1 MSDRTSPRVAVRAM
15 ALLVGAAFKADAPRA
30 ALVLGLAPVVGAVA
44 AVTAVGLQRMVNSA
58 VEADLPGML
67 TAALILAGALVAGQL
82 AGTVAADLR
91 IRLQQR
97 VGLLLDQRIMAMTS
111 GLPHLDHHEYPPY
124 QDQLEL
130 LRSHRTSLGS
140 AFGALVENLRALVA
154 FGSTVAL
161 LMSVRPEFLLLLLLA
176 LPTVLAVRRG
186 ERATARAEE
195 TTVAPARLRQG
206 LFTTA
211 CSPGAAKELRVFG
224 LQEEIAA
231 RHRAL
236 WEQVD
241 RPRRQA
247 EVRTGMWTSV
257 GWLIFGAGFAGAL
270 YLVVTAALRGQ
281 ASPGDVVLTIALGGQ
296 LTGSVSGL
304 IQMLSWMQKTLRAM
318 GYYLW
323 LDDHARAR
331 IRPREAGAPAPAAGS
346 DLVLENVSFSYPD
359 AARPVLRDV
368 SLRLPAGRTVAVVG
382 ENGAGKTTLVKLLCR
397 LYDPTAGRITY
408 GGSDLADYDVQA
420 WRDRVT
426 ACFQDFCRLEFLL
439 QESAGIGDLPRID
452 DEPAVM
458 DALDRAGASALPGLL
473 PHGLRTQLGPAFP
486 GGTDLSGGQWQKVAL
501 TRSIM
506 RDAPI
511 LRVLD
516 EPAASL
522 DPASEY
528 EIFRRFQLAAGQTEN
543 GTITVFVSHRF
554 ATVRTADLIV
564 VLDGGTI
571 RELGSHAEL
580 MALDGLY
587 ATLYR
592 LHAKGY
598 EETKPSWTD
607 ALDKDFDDAPPVGA
621 EL

>member
-1 MSDRTSPRVAVRAM
+1 MSDRTSPRVALRSI
-15 ALLVGAAFKADAPRA
+15 ALLVGAAFKADPRRA
-30 ALVLGLAPVVGAVA
+30 ALVVGLAPVVGAVA
-44 AVTAVGLQRMVNSA
+44 AATAVGLQRMVDAA
-58 VEADLPGML
+58 VAADLPGMII
-67 TAALILAGALVAGQL
+67 AALILAGALVVGQF
-82 AGTVAADLR
+82 AATVAADLR

-97 VGLLLDQRIMAMTS
+97 VGLLLDQRIMEMCS

-124 QDQLEL
+124 QDRLEL
-130 LRSHRTSLGS
+130 LRANRTWLGS

-161 LMSVRPEFLLLLLLA
+161 LMSVRAEFLLLLLLA
-176 LPTVLAVRRG
+176 LPTVFAARRG
-186 ERATARAEE
+186 ERAVAGAEE
-195 TTVAPARLRQG
+195 ATVAPARLRQA

-211 CSPGAAKELRVFG
+211 CSPGAAKELRVYG
-224 LQEEIAA
+224 LQEEIAG

-236 WEQVD
+236 WQQVD
-241 RPRRQA
+241 GPRRRA
-247 EVRTGMWTSV
+247 EARTALWTSA
-257 GWLIFGAGFAGAL
+257 GWVVFGAGFAGAL

-281 ASPGDVVLTIALGGQ
+281 ASAGDVVLTVALAGQ
-296 LTGSVSGL
+296 LTGSVAGL
-304 IQMLSWMQKTLRAM
+304 VQMLTWMQQALRAT

-323 LDDHARAR
+323 LDDHAKAR
-331 IRPREAGAPAPAAGS
+331 IRPQRECAPPPAAGA
-346 DLVLENVSFSYPD
+346 DLVLENVSFGYPD
-359 AARPVLRDV
+359 AARPVLREV
-368 SLRLPAGRTVAVVG
+368 SLRLPAGRTVAIVG

-397 LYDPTAGRITY
+397 LYDPTGGRITY
-408 GGSDLADYDVQA
+408 GGTDLADYDVRS

-426 ACFQDFCRLEFLL
+426 ACFQDFCRLEFPL

-452 DEPAVM
+452 DEPAVL

-473 PHGLRTQLGPAFP
+473 PHGLRTQLGPTFP
-486 GGTDLSGGQWQKVAL
+486 GGTDLSGGQWQKIAL

-506 RDAPI
+506 REAPI

-528 EIFRRFQLAAGQTEN
+528 EIFRRFQLAAAESTH
-543 GTITVFVSHRF
+543 GTVTVFVSHRF

-571 RELGSHAEL
+571 RESGSHEEL
-580 MALDGLY
+580 MDQDGLY

-598 EETKPSWTD
+598 EETRPSWSD
-607 ALDKDFDDAPPVGA
+607 SLDSLDDESLVG
-621 EL
+621 

>member
-1 MSDRTSPRVAVRAM
+1 MADRISPRMAVRAI

-30 ALVLGLAPVVGAVA
+30 ALVLALAPVVGVTA
-44 AVTAVGLQRMVNSA
+44 AVTAVGLQRMVNAA
-58 VEADLPGML
+58 VAADLAGMV
-67 TAALILAGALVAGQL
+67 AAAAILAGALVVTQL
-82 AGTVAADLR
+82 AGTAAADLR

-124 QDQLEL
+124 QDRLEL

-154 FGSTVAL
+154 FGATVVL
-161 LMSVRPEFLLLLLLA
+161 LMSVRPEFLFLLLLA

-186 ERATARAEE
+186 ERAAALAEQETA
-195 TTVAPARLRQG
+195 APQRQRQG
-206 LFTTA
+206 LFAIA
-211 CSPGAAKELRVFG
+211 CSPAAAKELRVFG
-224 LQEEIAA
+224 LQEEIAG

-241 RPRRQA
+241 APRRRA
-247 EVRTGMWTSV
+247 DVRTALWTSA
-257 GWLIFGAGFAGAL
+257 GWVVFGAGFAGAL
-270 YLVVTAALRGQ
+270 FLVVMAALRGE
-281 ASPGDVVLTIALGGQ
+281 ASAGDVVLTIALGGQ

-304 IQMLSWMQKTLRAM
+304 IQMLAWMLQTLRAM
-318 GYYLW
+318 GHYLW

-331 IRPREAGAPAPAAGS
+331 VRPPAPDAPAPRAGG
-346 DLVLENVSFSYPD
+346 DLVLEDVSFSYPD

-368 SLRLPAGRTVAVVG
+368 SVRLPAGRTVAIVG

-397 LYDPTAGRITY
+397 LYEPTSGRITHD
-408 GGSDLADYDVQA
+408 GGDLAAQDVRA
-420 WRDRVT
+420 WRAEVT
-426 ACFQDFCRLEFLL
+426 ACFQDFCRLEFTL
-439 QESAGIGDLPRID
+439 QESAGIGDLPRIH
-452 DEPAVM
+452 DEPAVRE
-458 DALDRAGASALPGLL
+458 ALERAGASALPGLL
-473 PHGLRTQLGPAFP
+473 PDGLATQLGPAFP
-486 GGTDLSGGQWQKVAL
+486 GGTDLSGGQWQKIAL

-506 RDAPI
+506 RDTPI

-516 EPAASL
+516 EPAANL

-528 EIFRRFQLAAGQTEN
+528 EIFRRFQLAASRSDH

-571 RELGSHAEL
+571 KELGGHDDL
-580 MALDGLY
+580 MALGGLY

-598 EETKPSWTD
+598 EESRPSWTR
-607 ALDKDFDDAPPVGA
+607 ALDDDFA
-621 EL
+621 ET